1 MGRKPIL
8 ANQRSIPVSFSVKP
22 ALYDR
27 IENMA
32 YDQRF
37 TRSKF
42 LQEAVHRY
50 INFIETKDT
59 PTLHDMSVE
68 QRVAIGANALLEA
81 HRDGDKI
88 SPRIIAHLKKQLE
101 VYEMKNILAK
111 IDANIAETK
120 QQISESQEPQIT
132 FEDYGASRHFIR
144 NNGSVIGKIIK
155 QNRRWKIMDNEMSGG
170 ETYRTLRAAKEDVV
184 SYYVGE

>member
-88 SPRIIAHLKKQLE
+88 SSRIVAHLKKQLE
-101 VYEMKNILAK
+101 VFEMKNLLSSIDENIAQTKRQISAAAEIKTVKSDTGEYRVHRNEKPVAK
-111 IDANIAETK
+111 IFKQLNKWHLVELENDELIIMTKTLKSAKSQAE
-120 QQISESQEPQIT
+120 IV
-132 FEDYGASRHFIR
+132 FG
-144 NNGSVIGKIIK
+144 
-155 QNRRWKIMDNEMSGG
+155 
-170 ETYRTLRAAKEDVV
+170 VV
-184 SYYVGE
+184 